1 MHVVDRSP
9 DAVHARRWL
18 ILGVLCLSL
27 VLVVIGNV
35 ALNIALPSLGRDLG
49 ASFTAQQWMVDAY
62 SLVFA
67 GLLLPAGALGDRYGR
82 KGALQGGLVVF
93 GAASLLA
100 AFAPGAGVVIVAR
113 AVMGAAAAFV
123 MPGTLSILAAVFPP
137 EERHRAIAIWAGFA
151 GASVTL
157 GMLLSGWLLE
167 HFWWGSVFLANVV
180 VVAAALALGAAL
192 LPTSRDPEQA
202 ALDVTGGV
210 LSMVGFAVL
219 LYAIIEAPTHG
230 WLSPATVGGAAAA
243 AIILFLFLR
252 WERRTEEPM
261 LDLGYFADR
270 RFVMGCVTISVAFF
284 GLFGVYFLL
293 TQYLQLVRG
302 YAPLAAGVRTVPA
315 GVTQMIAAPM
325 SARLVERHGARAVMS
340 AGLALLG
347 VGMFVLAALGP
358 ATPGWVLLAGLCILG
373 FGIGLATPPAT
384 GIIIASLPIR
394 KAGVGSAVN
403 DTTRELGGALG
414 IAVLGSITASGFRS
428 GIGSTVRDLP
438 AGAADAARRG
448 IGGAVEVAQRV
459 HGSAGERLLDAARTA
474 YSSGLHVALATGG
487 VLTAAGAVAVW
498 RALPRR
504 ALTEL
509 QNEREAR
516 AA

>member
-1 MHVVDRSP
+1 VLDRSP
-9 DAVHARRWL
+9 EAVHARRWT

-35 ALNIALPSLGRDLG
+35 ALNIALPSLGHDLG

-100 AFAPGAGVVIVAR
+100 AFAPGAGVVILAR

-137 EERHRAIAIWAGFA
+137 EERHRAIAVWAGFA

-180 VVAAALALGAAL
+180 VVAAALALGALL

-210 LSMVGFAVL
+210 LSMVAFAVL

-230 WLSPATVGGAAAA
+230 WLSSTTLVGAVVAAVLLAA
-243 AIILFLFLR
+243 FLR
-252 WERRTEEPM
+252 WERRTDEPM
-261 LDLGYFADR
+261 LDLGYFTDR
-270 RFVMGCVTISVAFF
+270 RFLIVCVTISVAFF

-315 GVTQMIAAPM
+315 GVTQMIAAPA
-325 SARLVERHGARAVMS
+325 SARLVERWGARTVM
-340 AGLALLG
+340 AGGLALLG
-347 VGMFVLAALGP
+347 AGMLVLAALGP
-358 ATPGWVLLAGLCILG
+358 ATPGWVLLVGLSVLG

-414 IAVLGSITASGFRS
+414 IAVLGSIAASGFRG
-428 GIGSTVRDLP
+428 GIAGALRGVP

-448 IGGAVEVAQRV
+448 IGGAVEVGQRL
-459 HGSAGERLLDAARTA
+459 HGDAGARLLDAARSS
-474 YSSGLHVALATGG
+474 YSSGLHAAMLTGG
-487 VLTAAGAVAVW
+487 LLTLAGAVAVR

-504 ALTEL
+504 ALVEL
-509 QNEREAR
+509 QDERETRVA
-516 AA
+516 